1 MKYLPTWYCKSIY
14 ELNLDVLKETGIKY
28 ILTDLDNT
36 LAPYNIARPNDEVKN
51 AIKNIKDNGFNVI
64 IVSNNNGKRV
74 KLFSSGLNVDYIAG
88 AKKPFTSTIKNYLLK
103 NNINL
108 NECVLIGDQLMTDIK
123 CANKL
128 KCKCVLTDPLVEK
141 EALVTFI
148 NRRIDRYYR
157 RKYNLSKTC
166 KRIDRSDINEPN

>member
-14 ELNLDVLKETGIKY
+14 ELDLKVLKNLGINY

-36 LAPYNIARPNDEVKN
+36 LAPYNIPLPNENVKN
-51 AIKNIKDNGFNVI
+51 VINQIKNEGFKVI
-64 IVSNNNGKRV
+64 IVSNNTGKRV
-74 KLFSSGLNVDYIAG
+74 ELFSSGLDVNYISG
-88 AKKPFTSTIKNYLLK
+88 AKKPFTSVIKKY
-103 NNINL
+103 L
-108 NECVLIGDQLMTDIK
+108 NENKIDVNDCVLIGDQLMTDIK

-128 KCKCVLTDPLVEK
+128 NCKCVLTEPLVEK

-157 RKYNLSKTC
+157 KKYDISNTC
-166 KRIDRSDINEPN
+166 KRIDRSGSDE